1 MNKWIW
7 LRQYGVY
14 LLQLYWERRSYR
26 TALVLSTVSG
36 VVGMAQF
43 ALMGVFLREGNTFPG
58 IEQYGGDVVSYLLSG
73 TIFTGF
79 VAISLH
85 SFSST
90 VQEEQM
96 AGTLEA
102 VADSPAGIL
111 RVMIFSAVT
120 GFIGTVVGSI
130 LMMGLFS
137 FLLGFDLNIN
147 VGAVIISLVLTLLAL
162 GGFGMA
168 GCGVVLVTKKGDPI
182 TWTVLTAMTL
192 LSGVLYPITVLPQWL
207 QTVSHF
213 LPTTTALD
221 LVRSSLLNSAS
232 VTGTLS
238 ASLPLVGWAALSVPL
253 GAALLRWGLLT
264 SRRRGSLGQY

>member
-1 MNKWIW
+1 MNRSLWI
-7 LRQYGVY
+7 RQYGVY

-26 TALVLSTVSG
+26 TALVLSGISG

-43 ALMGVFLREGNTFPG
+43 ALMGLFLREGNTFPG
-58 IEQYGGDVVSYLLSG
+58 IEQYGGDVIAYLLSG

-79 VAISLH
+79 VGISLH

-102 VADSPAGIL
+102 VADSPAGIT
-111 RVMIFSAVT
+111 RVMAFSAVT
-120 GFIGTVVGSI
+120 GFIGTVAGSI

-137 FLLGFDLNIN
+137 LLLDFDLNVDIGS
-147 VGAVIISLVLTLLAL
+147 VAVSLFLTLLAL

-207 QTVSHF
+207 QTVSRF

-221 LVRSSLLNSAS
+221 LLRSSLLTSAS
-232 VTGTLS
+232 VTGTL
-238 ASLPLVGWAALSVPL
+238 AAALPLLGWALVSVPM
-253 GAALLRWGLLT
+253 GALLLRWGLLT
-264 SRRRGSLGQY
+264 ARRRGSLGQY